1 MLRTSLFAALLLAG
15 GNHTFLLIGSY
26 LLFAL
31 FVQRVWRPQG
41 VPRSRLLAH
50 AAAVVPVTVSMALG
64 VFLAWWR
71 AAPIMDRSG
80 GLAIERAL
88 ENPFTLK
95 ALASYVLPAIT
106 AARPEALGTDPAM
119 ANAFVGLTV
128 LGLALV
134 GLGGRLRGPLA
145 VIAGFGAVAFVA
157 SFGDLT
163 PVHGL

>member
-1 MLRTSLFAALLLAG
+1 M
-15 GNHTFLLIGSY
+15 
-26 LLFAL
+26 
-31 FVQRVWRPQG
+31 
-41 VPRSRLLAH
+41 
-50 AAAVVPVTVSMALG
+50 TVSMALG

-71 AAPIMDRSG
+71 QRPSWTVPAGWPSNGRW
-80 GLAIERAL
+80 RT
-88 ENPFTLK
+88 PFTLK

-119 ANAFVGLTV
+119 ANAFVGLNV

-145 VIAGFGAVAFVA
+145 VIAGFGAVAFMA

-163 PVHGL
+163 PRCMVFSGAGCRASICSGSRPLPVFAMVALFRWRPGA